1 MSRKFSHVV
10 FIGRFQ
16 PVHVGHTRIIR
27 QALEIADSII
37 IICGSAYQPRTIK
50 NPFTVQERWNM
61 VLDDLVDIDR
71 ARIILTFSYDYM
83 YNDQRWA
90 EEIQQRVKAFVY
102 DPKAK
107 IGIIGFKKDQS
118 SYYLDMFPQWE
129 LIHSIKTEITVET
142 QNKKLINATDIRAC
156 LFESKNLTSVANMLT
171 NTTLNCLVRFKET
184 EEFKLLQREYDY
196 VQKYK
201 QAWTK
206 APYAPTFVTVDA
218 VVVQSGHVL
227 MVRRKAMPGKGNL
240 ALPGGF
246 INQKETTIE
255 AMLRELRE
263 ETKLKVPVPV
273 LRGSIK
279 ANKLFD
285 HPDRSLRGRTLT
297 DAYLI
302 ELANGELH
310 PVKGGDDAAKALW
323 IPIADLKGLRNQIF
337 EDHADIIF
345 YFLGRV

>member
-1 MSRKFSHVV
+1 MSAKQFSHVV

-16 PVHVGHTRIIR
+16 PIHLGHIHIIR
-27 QALEIADSII
+27 KALDISDNVII
-37 IICGSAYQPRTIK
+37 VCGSAYQPRTIK

-61 VLDDLVDIDR
+61 ILNTLSDIER
-71 ARIILTFSYDYM
+71 GRIILTFSYDYM

-90 EEIQQRVKAFVY
+90 EEIQQRVKAFIY

-107 IGIIGFKKDQS
+107 IGIIGCKKDQS
-118 SYYLDMFPQWE
+118 SYYLDMFPQWC
-129 LIHSIKTEITVET
+129 LITTNTITNVANT
-142 QNKKLINATDIRAC
+142 KMLNATDVRIN
-156 LFESKNLTSVANMLT
+156 LFENKDHTIIRDLLN
-171 NTTLNCLVRFKET
+171 NTTLSELIKFKET
-184 EEFKLLQREYDY
+184 PEFKLLQKEYDY

-201 QAWTK
+201 QAWAK

-218 VVVQSGHVL
+218 VVIQSGHVL
-227 MVRRKAMPGKGNL
+227 MVRRKAMPGEGNL

-246 INQKETTIE
+246 INQSETTLD

-263 ETKLKVPVPV
+263 ETKLKVPAPV
-273 LRGSIK
+273 LKGSIK

-285 HPDRSLRGRTLT
+285 HPDRSLRGRTIT

-302 ELANGELH
+302 ELPNGELH
-310 PVKGGDDAAKALW
+310 PVKGGDDAAKAMW
-323 IPIADLKGLRNQIF
+323 IPIADINELRDQIF
-337 EDHADIIF
+337 EDHADIIS